1 VSGVEIGWLAAD
13 RLPELQRFIED
24 EWRGGHVLA
33 RDEALLRWQH
43 ARRDDSERLA
53 VLVAEE
59 EGRLLGMLGFIEFDA
74 CVGDKRVP
82 GGWMTNWLVVP
93 AARGRRL
100 GLELVEAALGSQ
112 YEFIGAL
119 KANSATEHI
128 LGRYGFEARGMHRWV
143 RVFDVEA
150 LRELLAGKPYPDEA
164 WQAWARGQTERLS
177 TESGS
182 EPQTSTVPVP
192 AVAAC
197 RDAAFLQWRY
207 EQHPSFRYE
216 LVRDASGFTAYRIEE
231 VRDSSLKV
239 MRIVDFLGG
248 PGLAAELAEAARTAG
263 VVFADF
269 SCTSAQFGA
278 ALEEAGFQRE
288 DRLPAEL
295 PGRFQPLDFSDRPI
309 VSCFWAAARLGV
321 DLGGDDLYV
330 TRADSDLDRP
340 S

>member
-1 VSGVEIGWLAAD
+1 VSGVEIGWLSVE
-13 RLPELQRFIED
+13 RLPELQRLIDE
-24 EWRGGHVLA
+24 EWRSGHVLV
-33 RDEALLRWQH
+33 RDKALLRWQH
-43 ARRDDSERLA
+43 GRQDDRERLA
-53 VLVAEE
+53 ILVAEE
-59 EGRLLGMLGFIEFDA
+59 AGRLLGMLGFIEFGA
-74 CVGDKRVP
+74 CLLGERVP

-93 AARGRRL
+93 EARGRRL
-100 GLELVEAALGSQ
+100 GLALVEAALGSR

-119 KANSATEHI
+119 AANSATEHI
-128 LGRYGFEARGMHRWV
+128 LGRYGFVARTMHRWV

-150 LRELLAGKPYPDEA
+150 LRKLLAGRPYPDEA
-164 WQAWARGQTERLS
+164 WQAWARGQTQRLS

-182 EPQTSTVPVP
+182 EPQTSTVSAP

-197 RDAAFLQWRY
+197 RDGAFLQWRY

-216 LVRDASGFTAYRIEE
+216 VLRDASGFAAYRIEE
-231 VRDSSLKV
+231 VRDSNAKV

-248 PGLAAELAEAARTAG
+248 PALAAELAEAAQAAG

-309 VSCFWAAARLGV
+309 VSCFWAAPRLGV
-321 DLGGDDLYV
+321 DFATDGLYV

>member
-1 VSGVEIGWLAAD
+1 VSGVEIGWLSLE
-13 RLPELQRFIED
+13 RLPELQRLIEE
-24 EWRGGHVLA
+24 EWRSGHVLA

-43 ARRDDSERLA
+43 GRQDDRERLA

-59 EGRLLGMLGFIEFDA
+59 AGRLLGMLGFIEFDA
-74 CVGDKRVP
+74 CVRGERVP

-93 AARGRRL
+93 EARGRRL
-100 GLELVEAALGSQ
+100 GIELVEAALGSQ

-119 KANSATEHI
+119 AANAATEHI
-128 LGRYGFEARGMHRWV
+128 LGRYGFAARTMHRWA

-150 LRELLAGKPYPDEA
+150 LRELLADRPYPDEA
-164 WQAWARGQTERLS
+164 WQAWARGQTKRLS
-177 TESGS
+177 AESGS
-182 EPQTSTVPVP
+182 EPQTSTMSGP

-197 RDAAFLQWRY
+197 RDEAFLQWRY

-216 LVRDASGFTAYRIEE
+216 LLRDSSGFAAHRIEQ

-248 PGLAAELAEAARTAG
+248 PALAAELAEAAQAAG

-269 SCTSAQFGA
+269 SCTSARFGA
-278 ALEEAGFQRE
+278 ALEEAGFQGE
-288 DRLPAEL
+288 DRL

-309 VSCFWAAARLGV
+309 VSCFWAAPRLAV
-321 DLGGDDLYV
+321 DLGGGDLYV